1 LSDIGAEIIG
11 TALLILFGNGVV
23 MAAIL
28 NKSKGEGG
36 GWVLITFGWGFAVM
50 VGAYAV
56 GQFDGAALN
65 PAVTLGLLIH
75 GDGFTFT
82 NAIDQWI
89 GEIIGATIG
98 QVLAVLVYWKH
109 FEATEDQPTKLAC
122 FSTGPAIRDFKWN
135 FVTEVIATM
144 TLTLGIF
151 AITNIDN
158 GLVVANG
165 LGTLLVAF
173 LVVAIG
179 MSLGGP
185 TGYAINPT
193 RDLMPR
199 IVHSVLPIPGKGD
212 SDWGYAWVPVLGP
225 LVGGAIGA
233 IIYDAFWPATHV
245 LHVAALALH

>member
-1 LSDIGAEIIG
+1 LSYIGAEIIG

-65 PAVTLGLLIH
+65 PAVTLGVLIH
-75 GDGFTFT
+75 GGITWSQ
-82 NAIDQWI
+82 AADQWI

-98 QVLAVLVYWKH
+98 QVIAVLAYWKH
-109 FEATEDQPTKLAC
+109 FEATEDKATKLAC
-122 FSTGPAIRDFKWN
+122 FSTGPAIRDLKWN
-135 FVTEVIATM
+135 FVTEVIGTFALM
-144 TLTLGIF
+144 LGIL
-151 AITNIDN
+151 ALTNAGN
-158 GLVVANG
+158 GFVVANG

-173 LVVAIG
+173 LVVAVG

-199 IVHSVLPIPGKGD
+199 IVHTLLPIPGKGD

-225 LVGGAIGA
+225 LVGGALGA
-233 IIYDAFWPATHV
+233 IIFDAFWPATSVVHV
-245 LHVAALALH
+245 VGLAIH

>member
-1 LSDIGAEIIG
+1 LSYIGAEIIG

-65 PAVTLGLLIH
+65 PAVTLGLWIH
-75 GDGFTFT
+75 GTINGTH
-82 NAIDQWI
+82 AVDQWI

-98 QVLAVLVYWKH
+98 QVLAVLTYWKH
-109 FEATEDQPTKLAC
+109 FEATEDKATKLAC
-122 FSTGPAIRDFKWN
+122 FSTGPAIRDLKWN
-135 FVTEVIATM
+135 FVTEVIGTM
-144 TLTLGIF
+144 ALMLGIL
-151 AITNIDN
+151 ALTDAGN
-158 GLVVANG
+158 GFVIANG

-199 IVHSVLPIPGKGD
+199 IVHTLLPIPGKGD

-233 IIYDAFWPATHV
+233 IIFDAFWPTAVTHA
-245 LHVAALALH
+245 VAVIHFH

>member
-1 LSDIGAEIIG
+1 MSTIGAEIIG

-65 PAVTLGLLIH
+65 PAVTLGLWIH
-75 GDGFTFT
+75 GSIDGTI
-82 NAIDQWI
+82 AWHQWV
-89 GEIIGATIG
+89 GEAIGATIG
-98 QVLAVLVYWKH
+98 QILAVLTYWKH
-109 FEATEDQPTKLAC
+109 FEATEDKATKLAC
-122 FSTGPAIRDFKWN
+122 FSTGPAIRDYKWN
-135 FVTEVIATM
+135 FLTEAIATM
-144 TLTLGIF
+144 TLVLGIL
-151 AITNIDN
+151 ALTNVGN
-158 GLVVANG
+158 GFVVANG

-199 IVHSVLPIPGKGD
+199 IVHQVLPIPGKGD
-212 SDWGYAWVPVLGP
+212 SDWSYSWVPVLGP

-233 IIYDAFWPATHV
+233 ILYDAFWPTAVAHV
-245 LHVAALALH
+245 LSVHVIH